1 MQAAA
6 QVLLAQVKILSSPPT
21 NARNFLVL
29 DVYGRGTT
37 APIGEAFKQTIF
49 SGLHDFNL
57 RKNSTAKINVSYVD
71 FSTLWN
77 GVLGPKPGFAAFG
90 YTSTDSCTQCT
101 VEHGCSTIPMCDDP
115 EHFFYWIP
123 GYVSIFC

>member
-6 QVLLAQVKILSSPPT
+6 RQLLHQIQILSDPPT

-37 APIGEAFKQTIF
+37 TSSGEAYKQTVF
-49 SGLHDFNL
+49 SGLHEFHARTNGTEL
-57 RKNSTAKINVSYVD
+57 NVSYVD
-71 FSTLWN
+71 FATIWN
-77 GVLGPKPGFAAFG
+77 GVLGPSPGFAAFG

-101 VEHGCSTIPMCDDP
+101 EKNGCSTIDMCSDP
-115 EHFFYWIP
+115 KHFFYWIP
-123 GYVSIFC
+123 GYVFLI